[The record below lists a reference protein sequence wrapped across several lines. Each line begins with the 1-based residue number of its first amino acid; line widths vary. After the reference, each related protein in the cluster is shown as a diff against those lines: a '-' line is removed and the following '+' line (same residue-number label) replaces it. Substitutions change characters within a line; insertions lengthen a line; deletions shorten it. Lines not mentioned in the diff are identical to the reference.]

1 MYRMKCEAEKHC
13 LLAQTIA
20 VLQVLSM
27 AFIYRIVAP
36 PHLHN
41 PHLHYPLQP
50 YMHGRRRS
58 LGLARSRLD
67 PLVFVSAYFSPTAFV
82 LCRFCGSIF
91 FHHPS
96 CSGRNCLLPLPMLG
110 PAWWIYLE
118 ICRGATQTAHSKQ
131 QKQGESETTIGDDRA
146 VAVLYRCTL
155 SLASGWRWWR

>member
-91 FHHPS
+91 FPPS
-96 CSGRNCLLPLPMLG
+96 FLLGSELSFTPADAWTCMVDIFRNLPRCHANG
-110 PAWWIYLE
+110 
-118 ICRGATQTAHSKQ
+118 TQQAAKARR
-131 QKQGESETTIGDDRA
+131 I
-146 VAVLYRCTL
+146 
-155 SLASGWRWWR
+155 